1 MTMLRRLAVVAYHA
15 SPLVEPGAGDAGGM
29 TVYVREV
36 AESLAQRGLHTDVF
50 TRAIE
55 DSRPLSWLAPGV
67 RVLSVDAGPREP
79 VGKDR
84 LPAYL
89 DDFASGVRAFA
100 LGQRVRYDAVHS
112 HYWQSGLAGLSL
124 ARSWGVPFVHSQHT
138 LARVKNQFIAPG
150 DVPEPA
156 ARIEGEDK
164 VMGSADVLIASTD
177 EEWRQLSCLYG
188 VSHDRLKTVH
198 PGVDHDLFAPGDPAA
213 ARAELGLGPEAV
225 MLYAGRVQPLKGL
238 SLALRALERL
248 VPVLEREVVFLVVGG
263 ASGQAGEEE
272 MARLK
277 ALADSLGVAD
287 RVRFEGPQP
296 HSRLPLFYR
305 AADVVVMC
313 SHSESFGL
321 SALEAHAC
329 GTPVVAT
336 AVGGLSHIV
345 RDGVSGF
352 LVDSRDPDQ
361 FAARL
366 KTLLGDDELR
376 SSLSA
381 AALQA
386 AHRFSWDATSDALFE
401 LYECLVREGLPQAC
415 TC

>member
-1 MTMLRRLAVVAYHA
+1 MLRRVAVVAYHA

-36 AESLAQRGLHTDVF
+36 AESLAELGLHTDVF
-50 TRAIE
+50 TRATA
-55 DSRPLSWLAPGV
+55 DSRPVSWLAPGV
-67 RVLSVDAGPREP
+67 RVLSIDAGPRAP
-79 VGKDR
+79 ISKDALRTYVG
-84 LPAYL
+84 
-89 DDFASGVRAFA
+89 DFASGIGAFA
-100 LGQRVRYDAVHS
+100 LGQRVRYDVVHS

-124 ARSWGVPFVHSQHT
+124 ARAWDAPFVHSQHT
-138 LARVKNQFIAPG
+138 LARVKNQFLAPG
-150 DVPEPA
+150 DVPESA
-156 ARIEGEDK
+156 SRIRGEDE
-164 VMGSADVLIASTD
+164 VMDAADVLIASTD

-198 PGVDHDLFAPGDPAA
+198 PGVDHDLFRPGDPAS
-213 ARAELGLGPEAV
+213 ARAELGLGDEAV
-225 MLYAGRVQPLKGL
+225 MLYAGRLQPLKGL

-248 VPVLEREVVFLVVGG
+248 VRELSRDVVFLVVGG
-263 ASGQAGEEE
+263 ASGEAGEEE
-272 MARLK
+272 VTRLR
-277 ALADSLGVAD
+277 ALADTLGVAD
-287 RVRFEGPQP
+287 RVRFLGPQP
-296 HSRLPLFYR
+296 HARLPLFYR
-305 AADVVVMC
+305 AADVVVVC

-352 LVDSRDPDQ
+352 LVDSRDPAE

-366 KTLLGDDELR
+366 RSLLEGDGLR
-376 SSLSA
+376 ASLSA
-381 AALQA
+381 AAVHA
-386 AHRFSWDATSDALFE
+386 ARRFSWDATSATLFE
-401 LYECLVREGLPQAC
+401 LYECLVREGWPQAC